1 MTTVNNAAQLDTL
14 ISAWES
20 QQEAYIR
27 HRTQRFG
34 IVLDALA
41 HARPELKTVLDI
53 GAGLGSFSKLI
64 LARFPEANVLTL
76 DYDPALLQLA
86 RHNLADHPDRVT
98 IIEADL
104 RVPDWPERIGVDK
117 VDAVVSSTALHWL
130 PTDKLVRLYQALAG
144 VLADGG
150 LFFNADHLS
159 HPTGTFFQQVSALD
173 DQAAQQD
180 AFGSGVQDWDGWWK
194 QLRETDGFAELV
206 AERDR
211 RFAEDAPENLDTTPV
226 LHTEALRVAGFTEV
240 GTVWQYFDDY
250 VVYGVR

>member
-1 MTTVNNAAQLDTL
+1 MSASIPSPLLDDL
-14 ISAWES
+14 IAAWES

-27 HRTQRFG
+27 HRAQRFG
-34 IVLDALA
+34 IITDALA
-41 HARPELKTVLDI
+41 HARPNLKSVLDI
-53 GAGLGSFSKLI
+53 GAGLGSFSKII
-64 LARFPEANVLTL
+64 LQRFPDVTVLVL

-86 RHNLADHPDRVT
+86 RHNLAEYSDRVT

-104 RVPDWPERIGVDK
+104 RDPGWLTAIGAEKPDTI
-117 VDAVVSSTALHWL
+117 VSSTALHWL
-130 PTDKLVRLYQALAG
+130 PTDRLVRLYRSVAE
-144 VLADGG
+144 VLDKDG

-159 HPTGTFFQQVSALD
+159 HPTGSFFQQVSVLD
-173 DQAAQQD
+173 DQTAQQE

-194 QLRETDGFAELV
+194 QLREIDGFADLV

-211 RFAEDAPENLDTTPV
+211 RFGDDAPENLDTTPI
-226 LHTEALRVAGFTEV
+226 LHTEALRVAGFGEV